1 MWRKT
6 YYDKAGDRK
15 AEHDKKVIYKNKI
28 NCIEL
33 LTFGNN
39 NGIIIHNTS
48 ERG

>member
-1 MWRKT
+1 MWEKSYRNKTGGRKAG
-6 YYDKAGDRK
+6 YDKK
-15 AEHDKKVIYKNKI
+15 QFTKNKI

-39 NGIIIHNTS
+39 NGIIIHRNS